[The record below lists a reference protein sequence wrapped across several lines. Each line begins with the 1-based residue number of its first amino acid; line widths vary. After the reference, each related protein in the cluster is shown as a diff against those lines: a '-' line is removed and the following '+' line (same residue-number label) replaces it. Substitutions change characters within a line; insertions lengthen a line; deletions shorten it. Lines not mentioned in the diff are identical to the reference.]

1 MRGAMS
7 AQVFTALLLFA
18 FVSSI
23 TPGPNNLMVLASGV
37 NFGFRRTIPHMLG
50 IALGFTLMV
59 AAVGFGMGAI
69 FTRAPFL
76 YTALKIAGVVY
87 LLVLAFRLAMSGP
100 VKDGRVVGSP
110 MSFFAAMAFQWV
122 NPKAYV
128 MAVSA
133 VAAYASPDP
142 RSILLVTLAFALV
155 TPPCISTWAAFGTS
169 MRRVLMDARY
179 VRPFN
184 IVMALLL
191 VASLVPVVEG

>member
-1 MRGAMS
+1 MS

>member
-37 NFGFRRTIPHMLG
+37 NFGFRRTVPHMLG
-50 IALGFTLMV
+50 VAIGFTLMV

-100 VKDGRVVGSP
+100 VKDGRVVGAP
-110 MSFFAAMAFQWV
+110 MSFFSAMAFQWV

-169 MRRVLMDARY
+169 MRRVLTEARY